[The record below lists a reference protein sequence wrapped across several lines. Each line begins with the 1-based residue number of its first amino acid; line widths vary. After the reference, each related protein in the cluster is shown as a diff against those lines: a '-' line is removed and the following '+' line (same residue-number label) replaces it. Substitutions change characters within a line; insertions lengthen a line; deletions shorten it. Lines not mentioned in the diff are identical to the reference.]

1 MFLVSCLFLIIAV
14 LSLWIHRSF
23 WIWGSLLTASLVF
36 AQLSKQLS
44 SYGLIAIF
52 LVIFLFWLLSKNITG
67 LARFALAITTLFFS
81 ATLFSCLSPG
91 IPACFSFMNVQIN
104 YSKIL
109 VTLPLLGF
117 CVPILSYRSMS
128 SFFVTR
134 YFLFSVFGAFSVMA
148 AGHFLSKNSFSLQ
161 FPTTFILSVFIYL
174 ICLIIPEESLFRG
187 FLQKE
192 LLPWVGKGWIGHVV
206 VCAIS
211 AGLST
216 IFHSIWI
223 PNLSL
228 LALMFIAGLVYAIVY
243 EITKIIEV
251 PIFCRFI
258 TSLLYYFLLSGK
270 EFL

>member
-1 MFLVSCLFLIIAV
+1 MFLVSCLFLIIAI

-23 WIWGSLLTASLVF
+23 WIWGSLLISSLVF

-67 LARFALAITTLFFS
+67 LVRFGLAITALFFS
-81 ATLFSCLSPG
+81 ATLFSCLAPG
-91 IPACFSFMNVQIN
+91 IPACFSFMNIQIN

-117 CVPILSYRSMS
+117 CIPILSYRTMS

-134 YFLFSVFGAFSVMA
+134 YFLFSILGAFCVIG
-148 AGHFLSKNSFSLQ
+148 AGHFLCKNSFSLH
-161 FPTTFILSVFIYL
+161 FPSTFILSLFIYF

-192 LLPWVGKGWIGHVV
+192 LLPWVGKGWIAHVA

-216 IFHSIWI
+216 VFHSIWI
-223 PNLSL
+223 SNLSF
-228 LALMFIAGLVYAIVY
+228 LALTFIASLVYATVY
-243 EITKIIEV
+243 QVTKIIEV
-251 PIFCRFI
+251 SIFCRFI
-258 TSLLYYFLLSGK
+258 TSLLYYFVLSGK